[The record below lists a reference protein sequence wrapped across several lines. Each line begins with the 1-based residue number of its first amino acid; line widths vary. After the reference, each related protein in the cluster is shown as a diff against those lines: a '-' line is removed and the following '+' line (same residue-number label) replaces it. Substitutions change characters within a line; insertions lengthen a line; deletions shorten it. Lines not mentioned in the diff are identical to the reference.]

1 MFIPNAAQPSC
12 KPRMA
17 EHFYRHNRFELQG
30 SYHHCLPYSPIGG
43 PFRGYR
49 SLLYRFGMFDM
60 ALRNQSKLRFA
71 LLLAVTAQ
79 GAARADD
86 TFIVQPKL
94 RAERP
99 EAPISTP
106 IEQPK
111 LRSQSR
117 LERPFAA
124 TNTSPGAGSSTSTGN
139 GNGSRTNTSTSTGTG
154 TQISAGVSMSGAAV
168 PAAEL
173 QWVSRGTSARL
184 ASQSTR
190 RDLSREA
197 SSFSAALP
205 NNAFPNNAMPPL
217 EFVHRATPAAHR
229 LQNAQSP
236 TAIEVQ
242 SLSLDHEPLEAA
254 DFQTVPP
261 AADVASLDEQVPS
274 SPPQVSAIDEE
285 REARA
290 VRAALV
296 SSQII
301 GSASSRTGRPPAR
314 FEDITP
320 GWQAVGERLSVHLRQ
335 CEALLRRNAFFSA
348 REEAETGAIY
358 LVRVLDLAG
367 NSYHAEPRLLAA
379 QRALTEAEDF
389 SFSQRL
395 TTDHNFLER
404 VIESHQTAV
413 LKSVDVTRMSPL
425 VAAQHYRQFA
435 QQSLVEACQSH
446 PWGSEVY
453 YMLGRTY
460 QAQAEQ
466 GSPQADSLRWKAVT
480 FYQAAVAIAPHNSI
494 ATNQLGFILL
504 QMDRPQDARN
514 YLINSVQAEL
524 NAPAL
529 ENLVEVSRRLNDAA
543 TQNWAL
549 QNLAQLRRMHP
560 NQTPAPQVTEVD
572 PQTFIALSPYTIGPQ
587 RPMGADGTQQTANLP
602 SNYSNQRSSR

>member
-1 MFIPNAAQPSC
+1 
-12 KPRMA
+12 MA
-17 EHFYRHNRFELQG
+17 EHFYRHNRFQLQG
-30 SYHHCLPYSPIGG
+30 SYHHRLPYSPIGA
-43 PFRGYR
+43 PIRRCR
-49 SLLYRFGMFDM
+49 SVLYRFGMFDM
-60 ALRNQSKLRFA
+60 ALRNQSKLQFA
-71 LLLAVTAQ
+71 LLLAITAQ

-86 TFIVQPKL
+86 RFIVQPKL
-94 RAERP
+94 RVDRP
-99 EAPISTP
+99 QSPISTP
-106 IEQPK
+106 IEQPE
-111 LRSQSR
+111 LRSQPR
-117 LERPFAA
+117 LDQPSAV
-124 TNTSPGAGSSTSTGN
+124 TNTRPGAG
-139 GNGSRTNTSTSTGTG
+139 
-154 TQISAGVSMSGAAV
+154 ISVEFGINADTPEAPV
-168 PAAEL
+168 AEL

-190 RDLSREA
+190 CDLSGEV
-197 SSFSAALP
+197 SSFSAALT
-205 NNAFPNNAMPPL
+205 NNAMPPL
-217 EFVHRATPAAHR
+217 EFVHRSQPAAHR
-229 LQNAQSP
+229 LHSLQSP

-242 SLSLDHEPLEAA
+242 SLSLDHEPLDAG
-254 DFQTVPP
+254 DFWTDPP
-261 AADVASLDEQVPS
+261 VADVASLDEQALS

-285 REARA
+285 RQSRA

-301 GSASSRTGRPPAR
+301 GSASSRTGQPPAR

-358 LVRVLDLAG
+358 LVRVLDLAS
-367 NSYHAEPRLLAA
+367 NSYQAEPRLLAA

-395 TTDHNFLER
+395 TTDQNFLER
-404 VIESHQTAV
+404 VIESHQTEV
-413 LKSVDVTRMSPL
+413 LKSVDVSRMSPL

-435 QQSLVEACQSH
+435 QQSLVDACQSH

-466 GSPQADSLRWKAVT
+466 GAPHADSLRWKAVT
-480 FYQAAVAIAPHNSI
+480 FYQAAVAIAPQNSI

-524 NAPAL
+524 NRPAL
-529 ENLVEVSRRLNDAA
+529 ENLVEVSRRLNDAD

-572 PQTFIALSPYTIGPQ
+572 PQTFMALSPYTIGPQ
-587 RPMGADGTQQTANLP
+587 RPRGSDGASHTANLP
-602 SNYSNQRSSR
+602 SNHSNQRSSR